1 MSVPIWIKEGIKR
14 RRGIEDVKSILRLHN
29 LYTVCEEAK
38 CPNIGECFRKK
49 TATFMILGNICTRNC
64 RFCAIETGIP
74 EPLDFEEP
82 KNVAEAAKEFGL
94 DYIVVTSVTR
104 DDLPDGGAYHFALTI
119 KEIKKLII
127 GSRVEVLIPDFLG
140 NFQSLQTV
148 LYALPDVLNHNVETV
163 PRLYPEVRPLAVYK
177 RSLAVLKNAK
187 KINPEIVTKSGIMV
201 GLGEKEREV
210 KEVIN
215 DLVDVNCDI
224 LTIGQ
229 YLQPSIRH
237 YPVREYVHPDTF
249 KKYEEYAY
257 RVGIKFVV
265 SGPLVRSSYR
275 AKEAFLGVKND

>member
-1 MSVPIWIKEGIKR
+1 MSVPIWIKEGIER

-64 RFCAIETGIP
+64 RFCAIKTGIP

-187 KINPEIVTKSGIMV
+187 EINPEIVTKSGIMV

>member
-64 RFCAIETGIP
+64 RFCAIKTGIP

>member
-1 MSVPIWIKEGIKR
+1 MSVPVWIKDGIKR
-14 RRGIEDVKSILRLHN
+14 RRGIEDVKNILRLHN

-64 RFCAIETGIP
+64 RFCAIKTGIP
-74 EPLDFEEP
+74 KPLDPDEP
-82 KNVAEAAKEFGL
+82 KNVAAAAKEFGL

-104 DDLPDGGAYHFALTI
+104 DDLPDGGAHHFALTI
-119 KEIKKLII
+119 KEIKKSIV

-140 NFQSLQTV
+140 SFESLQTV
-148 LYALPDVLNHNVETV
+148 INALPDVLNHNVETV
-163 PRLYPEVRPLAVYK
+163 PRLYPEVRPLAVYE
-177 RSLAVLKNAK
+177 RSLMVLKNAK
-187 KINPEIVTKSGIMV
+187 KINPGIVTKSGIMV

-237 YPVREYVHPDTF
+237 FPVREYIHPDIF

-257 RVGIKFVV
+257 RAGIKFVV

-275 AKEAFLGVKND
+275 AKEAFLGVKN